1 MMALLSG
8 VQRLVIALQSQI
20 TIGSL
25 ISVLVPD
32 LTKALSSRQAGY
44 SLPEFDLLRIQH
56 RRIPVAAGSPTR

>member
-1 MMALLSG
+1 MSSAPGGQRMSLRPVMMALLSG

-32 LTKALSSRQAGY
+32 LTKALRALGKQATAFL
-44 SLPEFDLLRIQH
+44 SLIC
-56 RRIPVAAGSPTR
+56 